1 MARKTINRKVL
12 REQVEA
18 AEAAEVAGE
27 DSPKKKKA
35 KKKKKAT
42 KRKSRAKAALDTRK
56 RLFWGVFN
64 QSAKRVALYSF
75 DQKAEAEQKALDMN
89 KNGKSPHFVQK
100 VKDEIVEE

>member
-1 MARKTINRKVL
+1 MARKTVNRKAL
-12 REQVEA
+12 REQAEA
-18 AEAAEVAGE
+18 AEAAEAAGE
-27 DSPKKKKA
+27 ASPKKKK

-75 DQKAEAEQKALDMN
+75 DQKAEAEQKAIDLS
-89 KNGKSPHFVQK
+89 KNGKNPHFVQK
-100 VKDEIVEE
+100 VKDEIIEE